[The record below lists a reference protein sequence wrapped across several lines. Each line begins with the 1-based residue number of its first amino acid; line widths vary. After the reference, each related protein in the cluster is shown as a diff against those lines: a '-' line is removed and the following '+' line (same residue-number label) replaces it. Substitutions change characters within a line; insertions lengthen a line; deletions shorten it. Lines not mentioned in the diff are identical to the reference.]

1 MSITPN
7 YPCLIT
13 SVEPDRSWEGFSA
26 TEKIPWLGVGGGV
39 LDGEQSCRAVVDGGV
54 GGTVGLLLFF
64 LLLFPPHKMNQEP
77 LDSFPNR
84 CLTTTWAKRNPSQKE
99 EGRRGRESFGGHHC
113 GNVVNCAFLR
123 PWESHT
129 RAGTC
134 GHGKRGLPPPREEMS
149 DAEQHHLIT
158 WCGGAGSDAHSLL
171 CIRGQFDGTENL
183 NITIQRCSSPNQMSP
198 TFIFTLN
205 TLLDPRLE

>member
-13 SVEPDRSWEGFSA
+13 SVEPARSWEGFSA
-26 TEKIPWLGVGGGV
+26 TEKILWLGVGGGV
-39 LDGEQSCRAVVDGGV
+39 LDGQQSCGAVVDGRV
-54 GGTVGLLLFF
+54 GGTVGLLL
-64 LLLFPPHKMNQEP
+64 LPSSRPPHKMNQE
-77 LDSFPNR
+77 LLGSFPNR
-84 CLTTTWAKRNPSQKE
+84 CLTTTRAKRNPSQTE

-113 GNVVNCAFLR
+113 GNVVNCVFLG

-158 WCGGAGSDAHSLL
+158 WCGGVGSDALSLLL
-171 CIRGQFDGTENL
+171 CIGVAV
-183 NITIQRCSSPNQMSP
+183 
-198 TFIFTLN
+198 
-205 TLLDPRLE
+205 